1 MIQKF
6 DIRREL
12 FTSSVWSSVGSISYS
27 IRKFITFLFVARH
40 LEPDQFGL
48 IALVLAFTSF
58 LPMILRSSF
67 QLSIVEKREQS
78 EDLINTVFTIYLI
91 VGITSIL
98 FFWSVSEIL
107 GLLFNV
113 SFSDLLVLASLTSS
127 LALLDSVSHSVLQSR
142 LNFRAIALQRLL
154 LA

>member
-27 IRKFITFLFVARH
+27 IGKFITFLFVARH

-58 LPMILRSSF
+58 LPMILRSS
-67 QLSIVEKREQS
+67 S
-78 EDLINTVFTIYLI
+78 NYP
-91 VGITSIL
+91 
-98 FFWSVSEIL
+98 
-107 GLLFNV
+107 
-113 SFSDLLVLASLTSS
+113 
-127 LALLDSVSHSVLQSR
+127 
-142 LNFRAIALQRLL
+142 
-154 LA
+154 